1 VVRRRWFARR
11 CGLHG
16 DAMSAPQ
23 TSMTEAGSAL
33 PVDSWSFVGSLP
45 CRLSAEIPLPH
56 FRFADLVDL
65 HLGSVINT
73 KWTLGNDVP
82 LRVNGQLITWCE
94 FDVKE
99 GKLAV
104 RITDLA

>member
-1 VVRRRWFARR
+1 
-11 CGLHG
+11 
-16 DAMSAPQ
+16 MSAPE
-23 TSMTEAGSAL
+23 TSMAQAASEL
-33 PVDSWSFVGSLP
+33 PADSWTFVGSLP

-65 HLGSVINT
+65 HMGSVIDT

-94 FDVKE
+94 FDVKD